1 MGMGTVINTN
11 VMSLN
16 AQRNLGNTGDQLA
29 TSLERLSSGLRI
41 NSARDDAAGLA
52 IAERFTAQ
60 VNGSDQAVRN
70 SNDGISFAQTAEGA
84 LDEVSNLA
92 QRVRELAVQSAND
105 TNSSTDRE
113 ALNEEVRASIN
124 EIQRIAT
131 STQFN
136 DQNILDGSLEDL
148 VFQVG
153 ANRGQ
158 TITTDGVDSRTDQLG
173 VVAAD
178 GSGVNAEAI
187 ADLDDEISINGET
200 VDLEDAE
207 SVADV
212 VDAINAI
219 SGDTGVDADR
229 ISGGEL
235 VANTGLNDADI
246 DLDAADVDAD
256 DVLFSLNGVEITA
269 SDGDG
274 FDTVDDL
281 AAEIN
286 NFTDET
292 GVTASNEGGNLVLTG
307 DEDTASINIVD
318 EDADGADALL
328 GDILDD
334 VAGTVFDDAGDPSE
348 VNFERGFE
356 LTTELG
362 EEINITDDDDTDFE
376 NILALGLT
384 QNDSTTNEAI
394 EGEAFELEGT
404 NVLTR
409 DDAQDAIRTA
419 DFALQQVSSLRSEL
433 GATQNRFDAT
443 IANLS
448 IGSENLQAARSRIED
463 ADFAA
468 ETANLTRGQ
477 VLQQAGT
484 SVLAQANQV
493 PQNVLGLLQ

>member
-16 AQRNLGNTGDQLA
+16 AQRNLGGTGDQLA

-52 IAERFTAQ
+52 ISERFTAQ
-60 VNGSDQAVRN
+60 VNGQDQAVRN

-105 TNSSTDRE
+105 TNSASDRE
-113 ALNEEVRASIN
+113 ALDQEVQASVN

-148 VFQVG
+148 IFQVG

-158 TITTDGVDSRTDQLG
+158 TISTDGVDARTSELG
-173 VVAAD
+173 VTTID
-178 GSGVNAEAI
+178 GNAVNLEDLE
-187 ADLDDEISINGET
+187 DLDDGDLTINGEEIDLGDVSS
-200 VDLEDAE
+200 VD
-207 SVADV
+207 DV
-212 VDAINAI
+212 VTAINEA
-219 SGDTGVDADR
+219 SEETDVNASR
-229 ISGGEL
+229 ITGGEL
-235 VANTGLNDADI
+235 TATTEISSGDIASANDTITINDVEVTAGGTSLSDLVSAINDNEELAGQGITADE
-246 DLDAADVDAD
+246 DE
-256 DVLFSLNGVEITA
+256 DVLVLRGSSDVSEITIE
-269 SDGDG
+269 DGDIA
-274 FDTVDDL
+274 DST
-281 AAEIN
+281 AA
-286 NFTDET
+286 
-292 GVTASNEGGNLVLTG
+292 
-307 DEDTASINIVD
+307 
-318 EDADGADALL
+318 
-328 GDILDD
+328 
-334 VAGTVFDDAGDPSE
+334 
-348 VNFERGFE
+348 FERGFE
-356 LTTELG
+356 LDTELG
-362 EEINITDDDDTDFE
+362 EDITLEGDSGD
-376 NILALGLT
+376 LLSLGLLAVGET
-384 QNDSTTNEAI
+384 DSAEVLEATDN
-394 EGEAFELEGT
+394 ALEDT

-409 DDAQDAIRTA
+409 ENAEDAIRTS
-419 DFALQQVSSLRSEL
+419 DEALQQISSLRSEL

-463 ADFAA
+463 ADFAE

-484 SVLAQANQV
+484 SVLAQANQI